1 MNQQHNQQQNKP
13 QQTLRTKIK
22 QQGEIAHGIG
32 KSYQDHKERNA
43 LRNFLANCKPFQ
55 SFWANY
61 FGTPANTTLQE
72 DPLGEY
78 KVDLGIVEDIPI
90 YEEDNHMLHGTR
102 IHGLIEV
109 DVFNSWG
116 ESYPTH
122 YKKFHVL
129 ERKLKYFEGTDYK
142 YLTCT
147 FNNTHTQMVCTTRE
161 NIERC
166 HFLYGITEM
175 WMPKINARDRVVRCP
190 LDENVFW
197 FGMV

>member
-1 MNQQHNQQQNKP
+1 M
-13 QQTLRTKIK
+13 TLTQSIT
-22 QQGEIAHGIG
+22 QAAELAHGQG
-32 KSYQDHKERNA
+32 TPYDDKPERTA
-43 LRNFLANCKPFQ
+43 LRKFLKTSKPFQ

-61 FGTPANTTLQE
+61 FGTPPNTTLQE

-90 YEEDNHMLHGTR
+90 YEEDNHMLNGTR

-116 ESYPTH
+116 ESYPAH

-129 ERKLKYFEGTDYK
+129 ERKLKYFEGTDHK

-166 HFLYGITEM
+166 LKKYGVTEM
-175 WMPKINARDRVVRCP
+175 WMPAIKARDRVVRCP

-197 FGMV
+197 FGVV

>member
-1 MNQQHNQQQNKP
+1 MIRSQQLKS
-13 QQTLRTKIK
+13 KIR
-22 QQGEIAHGIG
+22 QQGEIAHGKG
-32 KSYQDHKERNA
+32 NSYADHAERDA
-43 LRNFLANCKPFQ
+43 LRNFLANCPNFQ
-55 SFWANY
+55 AFWKNY
-61 FGTPANTTLQE
+61 FGTPPNTTLQE

-78 KVDLGIVEDIPI
+78 GVDLGIVEDMPI
-90 YEEDNHMLHGTR
+90 YEKDNHMLHGTR

-116 ESYPTH
+116 ETFPAH

-129 ERKLKYFEGTDYK
+129 ERKLKYFEDTNYK

-147 FNNTHTQMVCTTRE
+147 FNNTHTQMCCTTRD
-161 NIERC
+161 NIEKC

-175 WMPKINARDRVVRCP
+175 WMPKINDYDRVVRCP

-197 FGMV
+197 FGVNK

>member
-1 MNQQHNQQQNKP
+1 MMNRE
-13 QQTLRTKIK
+13 TLKAKIK

-43 LRNFLANCKPFQ
+43 LRTFLIDCPDFQ

-61 FGTPANTTLQE
+61 FGTPPHTTLQD

-78 KVDLGIVEDIPI
+78 KVDLGIVDNI
-90 YEEDNHMLHGTR
+90 YGTT
-102 IHGLIEV
+102 IYGLIEV

-116 ESYPTH
+116 EKYPVH

-147 FNNTHTQMVCTTRE
+147 FNNVHTQMVCTTRE
-161 NIERC
+161 NIEKC

-175 WMPKINARDRVVRCP
+175 WMPAIKAKDRVVRCP

-197 FGMV
+197 FGVA

>member
-1 MNQQHNQQQNKP
+1 MNQQQNKP
-13 QQTLRTKIK
+13 QQTLKSKIR
-22 QQGEIAHGIG
+22 QQGEIAHGTG
-32 KSYQDHKERNA
+32 KSYQDHAERDA
-43 LRNFLANCKPFQ
+43 LRNFLANCNPFQ
-55 SFWANY
+55 QFWANY
-61 FGTPANTTLQE
+61 FGTPANTMLQE

-78 KVDLGIVEDIPI
+78 GVDLGIVEFKYVKI
-90 YEEDNHMLHGTR
+90 

-116 ESYPTH
+116 ESYPAH

-129 ERKLKYFEGTDYK
+129 ERKLKYFEGTDHK

-175 WMPKINARDRVVRCP
+175 WMPAINARDRVVRCP

-197 FGMV
+197 FGVK

>member
-1 MNQQHNQQQNKP
+1 MNQQQQI
-13 QQTLRTKIK
+13 LRGKIR
-22 QQGEIAHGIG
+22 QQGEIAHGKG
-32 KSYQDHKERNA
+32 NAFQDLAERIA
-43 LRNFLANCKPFQ
+43 LRNFLVNCPDFQ
-55 SFWANY
+55 QFWKNY
-61 FGTPANTTLQE
+61 FGTPPNTTLQD

-78 KVDLGIVEDIPI
+78 KVDLGIVNDEEHKI
-90 YEEDNHMLHGTR
+90 Y
-102 IHGLIEV
+102 GLIEV

-116 ESYPTH
+116 ENGYPAH

-129 ERKLKYFEGTDYK
+129 ERKLKYFEDTDYK

-147 FNNTHTQMVCTTRE
+147 FNNVHTQMVCTTRE

-175 WMPKINARDRVVRCP
+175 WMPAIKAKDRVVRCP

-197 FGMV
+197 FGMI

>member
-1 MNQQHNQQQNKP
+1 M
-13 QQTLRTKIK
+13 TLAQSIT
-22 QQGEIAHGIG
+22 QAAEIAHGQG
-32 KSYQDHKERNA
+32 TPYEDKNERVA
-43 LRNFLANCKPFQ
+43 LRKFLKTSKPFQ
-55 SFWANY
+55 AFWANY
-61 FGTPANTTLQE
+61 FGTPPHTTLKD

-78 KVDLGIVEDIPI
+78 KVDLGIVDNI
-90 YEEDNHMLHGTR
+90 YGTT
-102 IHGLIEV
+102 IYGLIEV

-116 ESYPTH
+116 ESYPAH

-147 FNNTHTQMVCTTRE
+147 FNTHTQMCCTTRE
-161 NIERC
+161 NIEKC

-175 WMPKINARDRVVRCP
+175 YMPKINAKDRVVRCP

-197 FGMV
+197 FGIK

>member
-1 MNQQHNQQQNKP
+1 MQSQLSNKIR
-13 QQTLRTKIK
+13 QAGEAVHGQGRSYEDKNERT
-22 QQGEIAHGIG
+22 
-32 KSYQDHKERNA
+32 A
-43 LRNFLANCKPFQ
+43 LRYFLANCPNFQ
-55 SFWANY
+55 AFWANY
-61 FGTPANTTLQE
+61 FGTPPHTTLKE

-78 KVDLGIVEDIPI
+78 KVDLGIVDLEHKI
-90 YEEDNHMLHGTR
+90 Y
-102 IHGLIEV
+102 GLIEV

-116 ESYPTH
+116 EKYPAH

-129 ERKLKYFEGTDYK
+129 ERKLKYFEDTDYK

-161 NIERC
+161 NIEKC

-175 WMPKINARDRVVRCP
+175 YMPKIDAYDRVVRCP

-197 FGMV
+197 FGMRNEKLQ

>member
-1 MNQQHNQQQNKP
+1 MIVRSQQ
-13 QQTLRTKIK
+13 LRDKIQ
-22 QQGEIAHGIG
+22 QQGEIAHG
-32 KSYQDHKERNA
+32 KNTPYDDKPERTA
-43 LRNFLANCKPFQ
+43 LRRFLKNCPNFQA
-55 SFWANY
+55 FWKNY
-61 FGTPANTTLQE
+61 FGTPSNTTLQE

-78 KVDLGIVEDIPI
+78 GVDLGIV
-90 YEEDNHMLHGTR
+90 DNSNNS
-102 IHGLIEV
+102 ICHGLIEV

-129 ERKLKYFEGTDYK
+129 ERKLKYFEGTDHK

-175 WMPKINARDRVVRCP
+175 WMPKINAKDRVVRCP

-197 FGMV
+197 FGVS

>member
-1 MNQQHNQQQNKP
+1 MIRSQQLKN
-13 QQTLRTKIK
+13 KIK
-22 QQGEIAHGIG
+22 HQGEIAHGIG
-32 KSYQDHKERNA
+32 NSYADHSERDA
-43 LRNFLANCKPFQ
+43 LRNFLANSPNFQ
-55 SFWANY
+55 QFWKNY
-61 FGTPANTTLQE
+61 FGTPPNTTLKE

-78 KVDLGIVEDIPI
+78 GVDLGIVSTIVTNNETI
-90 YEEDNHMLHGTR
+90 

-116 ESYPTH
+116 ETFPAH

-129 ERKLKYFEGTDYK
+129 ERKLKYFTGTNYK

-147 FNNTHTQMVCTTRE
+147 FNNTHTQMCCTTRE
-161 NIERC
+161 NIEKC

-175 WMPKINARDRVVRCP
+175 WMPKINDRDRVIRCP

-197 FGMV
+197 FGV

>member
-1 MNQQHNQQQNKP
+1 MIRSQQLKQ
-13 QQTLRTKIK
+13 KIK
-22 QQGEIAHGIG
+22 HQGEIAHGIG
-32 KSYQDHKERNA
+32 NSYQDHSERNA
-43 LRNFLANCKPFQ
+43 LRNFLANSPNFQ
-55 SFWANY
+55 QFWKNY
-61 FGTPANTTLQE
+61 FGTPPNTTLKE

-78 KVDLGIVEDIPI
+78 GVDLGIVSES
-90 YEEDNHMLHGTR
+90 NNT

-116 ESYPTH
+116 ETFPAH

-129 ERKLKYFEGTDYK
+129 ERKLKYFQDTNYK

-147 FNNTHTQMVCTTRE
+147 FNNTHTQMCCTTRD

-175 WMPKINARDRVVRCP
+175 WMPAIKSYDRVVRCP

-197 FGMV
+197 FGV